1 MAISAGFDIRGTH
14 GSPIEC
20 APTPIGVARPQF
32 RLSEPLGGGV
42 DSGGEK
48 LEEGPQLV
56 SFNERKQTKT
66 VKTVKA
72 LIRNTVCVEETSMC
86 GKNKIV

>member
-48 LEEGPQLV
+48 LEEGPR
-56 SFNERKQTKT
+56 FFFEERIQQRDQDCEKDKS
-66 VKTVKA
+66 VY
-72 LIRNTVCVEETSMC
+72 
-86 GKNKIV
+86 